1 MIFTVFVY
9 FMLIPVF
16 NEIPIYRVREPVSF
30 IGAIRYTCSPFMNL
44 VYLMD
49 GGNVIPKLVTHLG
62 EKTIPHSFQR

>member
-1 MIFTVFVY
+1 
-9 FMLIPVF
+9 
-16 NEIPIYRVREPVSF
+16 VSF
-30 IGAIRYTCSPFMNL
+30 IGAIRYTYSPSMNL